1 MISFPFKTCHN
12 LYDPWVILVTLG
24 MADIPDNGER
34 VKMTKRE
41 MTEQIRQM
49 KEFGAKVS
57 KKQAVD
63 TLKAAGI
70 MNSSGKVKQRF
81 KKALRVAS

>member
-1 MISFPFKTCHN
+1 
-12 LYDPWVILVTLG
+12 
-24 MADIPDNGER
+24 
-34 VKMTKRE
+34 MTKRE

-57 KKQAVD
+57 KKQTVD

-70 MNSSGKVKQRF
+70 MNSSGKAKQRF
-81 KKALRVAS
+81 KKALQIAS